1 MVFGLLPIFSNSAA
15 AAAALPHMST
25 RLRLIKSAVQVSA
38 QAREYGGEMAG
49 ASKRT
54 IENVR
59 QQAGFTQPFMSLLY
73 GAGAPKHTVE
83 SAARGADLDPVH
95 MVLLSQAVPSTPPA
109 RLLCMQ
115 DGCFAFLLAGCCS
128 THQVSPPPLNLGT
141 AKLLWVLHLR
151 LSGWGHDTSGITW
164 MPPAYRAAAWSYC
177 LVLSSPPDLQV
188 AEVDSKLKVSEH
200 ASVAYK
206 VCMPWSRHMMYSSC
220 QGLIWSLLASVH
232 PPVYIC
238 NQPVCSMLPPAV
250 SCA

>member
-25 RLRLIKSAVQVSA
+25 RLRLMKSAVQVSA

-83 SAARGADLDPVH
+83 SAARGADLDSVQ

-115 DGCFAFLLAGCCS
+115 AACPALLLAGCCS
-128 THQVSPPPLNLGT
+128 THQVSPPPLKSGYCQVIVGAASAAQWMGPQHQWHNMDAT
-141 AKLLWVLHLR
+141 CISSSMELLPCAEQPSR
-151 LSGWGHDTSGITW
+151 
-164 MPPAYRAAAWSYC
+164 PA
-177 LVLSSPPDLQV
+177 
-188 AEVDSKLKVSEH
+188 
-200 ASVAYK
+200 
-206 VCMPWSRHMMYSSC
+206 
-220 QGLIWSLLASVH
+220 GG
-232 PPVYIC
+232 
-238 NQPVCSMLPPAV
+238 
-250 SCA
+250 